1 MEKKIE
7 CYIGDLLIF
16 EGTVRVDLLDEE
28 KIMNFISLSLNRGTK
43 YIEQIGTIA
52 CDRYEIKEVK

>member
-16 EGTVRVDLLDEE
+16 VGTVRVDLLDEE
-28 KIMNFISLSLNRGTK
+28 KVMNFISLSLNRGTK
-43 YIEQIGTIA
+43 YIEHIGTIA
-52 CDRYEIKEVK
+52 CDRYEIKEVR